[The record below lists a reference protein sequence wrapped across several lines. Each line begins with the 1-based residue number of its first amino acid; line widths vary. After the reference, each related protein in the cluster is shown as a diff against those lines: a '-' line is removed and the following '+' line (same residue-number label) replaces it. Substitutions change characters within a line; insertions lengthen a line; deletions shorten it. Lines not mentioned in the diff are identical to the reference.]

1 MTIPKNIIKL
11 YTNYL
16 SNKYDSKLSTLDIT
30 PSIKGVQKF
39 RKNKFRVQLSYKGNM
54 YSLGIFDNRI
64 TAGKKYTL
72 VDKLLNDNTF
82 HGGKIQ
88 FQECNTNKDC
98 DDLNIEKNDDEE
110 VICNQNTNT
119 CEKVKNIEKY
129 IEDNMIHE
137 ESEDDTVEE
146 IPPEELTEDDINTQA
161 NLYEAEQ
168 NAEELSKESEK
179 NKKKINKKCPK
190 GKKKSSSGKTCRK
203 NLPKCPKGSRRSK
216 SGKTCRK
223 KLSKCPTGSRRSK
236 SDKCKK
242 Y

>member
-39 RKNKFRVQLSYKGNM
+39 RKNNSEFNYLIKVICILR
-54 YSLGIFDNRI
+54 IFNDKI

-72 VDKLLNDNTF
+72 VDKLLNDNTL

-88 FQECNTNKDC
+88 FQECNTNQDC
-98 DDLNIEKNDDEE
+98 LDLDIEKNDDEE
-110 VICNQNTNT
+110 IICNENTNT

-146 IPPEELTEDDINTQA
+146 IPPEEQTEDDINTQA

-179 NKKKINKKCPK
+179 IKK
-190 GKKKSSSGKTCRK
+190 
-203 NLPKCPKGSRRSK
+203 
-216 SGKTCRK
+216 
-223 KLSKCPTGSRRSK
+223 
-236 SDKCKK
+236 
-242 Y
+242 